1 MFNIFYISIWQ
12 WTFKGCKDKGIRKVE
27 LGARKN
33 SLFEYYSQDV
43 DSYLFK
49 GLKMTCFC
57 PLFICMFLVSMTR
70 IFLASL
76 SFLMRGILFSSSRI
90 LSILILF
97 RLNLSSKSSLTAIF
111 TLINVPKDLGS
122 TRCQNMCFNLWI
134 KHWSS
139 SLRDLG
145 DQALILKLKVPRFAN
160 EIKWSRLTKSAK
172 VPISVQI
179 RRFKVIKYLLLW
191 CNCCKFISHQPEL
204 EF

>member
-1 MFNIFYISIWQ
+1 M
-12 WTFKGCKDKGIRKVE
+12 
-27 LGARKN
+27 
-33 SLFEYYSQDV
+33 FEYYSQGV

-122 TRCQNMCFNLWI
+122 TRCQNMCFKSMN
-134 KHWSS
+134 
-139 SLRDLG
+139 
-145 DQALILKLKVPRFAN
+145 QALISILNRSGGSS
-160 EIKWSRLTKSAK
+160 IDSQIKSA
-172 VPISVQI
+172 QI
-179 RRFKVIKYLLLW
+179 CLRDQVIEINKIRKSSNL
-191 CNCCKFISHQPEL
+191 CTD
-204 EF
+204 